1 MTVLGSI
8 LQPWLFPQV
17 DRALKVA
24 QSGGSRREHVAGPD
38 TDRILLAIDRPAV
51 GRGAHSQELSFAGHL
66 ARHLAGLSGRG
77 VDLDILDSGNLSAVE
92 CAAALATLNLAKF
105 DAIVLMV
112 GSTEALALVPTRSW
126 IAELSILL
134 DDIED
139 TAPHS
144 VHTFVIAIP
153 SVRGLIDIPTLFAP
167 LVEASIRRLNVA
179 SAGVCA
185 ARTRSSA
192 LSFDIP
198 AEAGNKRHSRADSE
212 VWAALIA
219 PAILDKL
226 VDVSWRVRGDRD
238 E

>member
-8 LQPWLFPQV
+8 LQPWLFPQA
-17 DRALKVA
+17 DRALTVA
-24 QSGGSRREHVAGPD
+24 RSGGSRREHVAGPD
-38 TDRILLAIDRPAV
+38 IDRILLAIDRPAV

-66 ARHLAGLSGRG
+66 ARHLSSLSGRG
-77 VDLDILDSGNLSAVE
+77 VDLDILDSGNLPAAE
-92 CAAALATLNLAKF
+92 CATALATLNLAKF

-112 GSTEALALVPTRSW
+112 GSSEALSLVPTRSW
-126 IAELSILL
+126 VAELSILL

-167 LVEASIRRLNVA
+167 LVEASIRRLNLA
-179 SAGVCA
+179 TAGVCE
-185 ARTRSSA
+185 ARTRSSS

-198 AEAGNKRHSRADSE
+198 TATRDKRHSRGDSE

-219 PAILDKL
+219 PVILHEL
-226 VDVSWRVRGDRD
+226 VDVSGRVRSDRD